1 MCVIHIDVRLR
12 TWEGAPSQHITM
24 DTKHSTT
31 DSRIWI
37 HMKIIHA
44 CLLFVTFGT
53 ICGFWICFNEL
64 QSLRKELN
72 AEIAKRTVV
81 EFTDLTVSNLPT
93 SNESNP
99 FEHQIVLTYEDT
111 KGVNSKN
118 RDLNEKEKLVRVKR
132 RARRK
137 AYYKEEPQDMVWL
150 TSYSRIP
157 VSIFHVYHL
166 EFCQENNL
174 FKKAYNNIMH

>member
-1 MCVIHIDVRLR
+1 
-12 TWEGAPSQHITM
+12 
-24 DTKHSTT
+24 
-31 DSRIWI
+31 
-37 HMKIIHA
+37 MKIIHA
-44 CLLFVTFGT
+44 CLLFVTIGT

-99 FEHQIVLTYEDT
+99 FEDQIVLTYEDT
-111 KGVNSKN
+111 KDVNSKN
-118 RDLNEKEKLVRVKR
+118 RDSNEKEKLVRVKR

-150 TSYSRIP
+150 TSSSRIP
-157 VSIFHVYHL
+157 VSIFHGYHL
-166 EFCQENNL
+166 GFCPENNL
-174 FKKAYNNIMH
+174 F

>member
-1 MCVIHIDVRLR
+1 
-12 TWEGAPSQHITM
+12 
-24 DTKHSTT
+24 
-31 DSRIWI
+31 
-37 HMKIIHA
+37 MKIIHA
-44 CLLFVTFGT
+44 CLLCVTIGT

-81 EFTDLTVSNLPT
+81 EFTDLTVHNLPT
-93 SNESNP
+93 SNDSNT

-111 KGVNSKN
+111 KDVNSKN
-118 RDLNEKEKLVRVKR
+118 RDLNEEEKLVRVKR

-137 AYYKEEPQDMVWL
+137 AYYKEEPEDMVWL

-157 VSIFHVYHL
+157 VSIIFL
-166 EFCQENNL
+166 EASKPFQVSSRKIL
-174 FKKAYNNIMH
+174 SIKM